1 LIMGD
6 ELCGPLEHQ
15 VELLRRYAILLELEE
30 KAILADED
38 EKLAHYT
45 AEERDFRFRL
55 GESGKMLRALEER
68 MADAA
73 ENPALAG
80 LLSERDKLVSG
91 NKARQG
97 RNRLLLKEKM
107 RITREKLKELNARTS
122 SPGNRMFPGD
132 PKFIDMDL

>member
-1 LIMGD
+1 LTMSDDLG
-6 ELCGPLEHQ
+6 GPLKRQ
-15 VELLRRYAILLELEE
+15 VELLRRYATLLELEE
-30 KAILADED
+30 KAILSDED
-38 EKLAHYT
+38 EKLLHYA

-55 GESGKMLRALEER
+55 EESGKMLRILEER
-68 MADAA
+68 LPEAMKNAV
-73 ENPALAG
+73 LAG

-107 RITREKLKELNARTS
+107 QITREKLKELNARTS